1 MSKVWIR
8 FISFGLCYTLVSPC
22 FAGLAFGTG
31 VDFTRTREGV
41 PGWAL
46 ALPTPT
52 PTDGSRQITRGPYV
66 PPALRNDN
74 GDRRANGRTGKQ
86 VAPLAAKRVAPAS
99 NLPNLTESRKTRT
112 SPITAISSP
121 AKSESASAAQVTDS
135 AAFQQIGLPCGDCD
149 PSGGGGV
156 GGGDPYFGTA
166 RLRPI
171 NSTGAAGVTLGSQ
184 NFNWSLPLVSL
195 PGRAGLDLS
204 LSLFYNSLVWTKQG
218 SAIQYN
224 ADHGTPAPGFQ
235 LGLPRLQARF
245 VDSDSG
251 TNAYIMVT
259 PSGGRVEMRQVGST
273 SVYES
278 ADGSYTQL
286 TFSGTIPIV
295 RTTDGAQFIFE
306 TQAGAEWRCTKIE
319 DRNGN
324 YISAS
329 YDATTG
335 HIATITDTLGRV
347 VTFNYYS
354 DGNLDTIEQT
364 WGTTTHSWTKFVYK
378 SITMA
383 YSFSGLSVTGASNGG
398 SQTVIDFVVFAEN
411 TSYHFDYNG
420 YGQVYQIRHKAP
432 DGHEL
437 EHTFYNID
445 NPGTQTDCPRFT
457 ERHDYAQD
465 WNGGNEAITRY
476 AVTTGATWTNPETSA
491 SETGTLVQQT
501 APDGATI
508 YKEYSHASGWDTGLT
523 RLSEFFDGTVKKK
536 WLSISWTQDNTG
548 LSYPQNPRVA
558 ETSIYDDGSNRRR
571 TTIDYGQGYNLPTT
585 IGQYVG
591 SNGQTLLRSTTMS
604 YVSDSTY
611 VVDHRLI
618 GLPLERD
625 VYDANGNVVAKQ
637 DYQYDWGDSYFSS
650 AQPSTNF
657 DATNYSSTFRLGRAN
672 LTAIRRYDCT
682 NSTTAADASLAVYT
696 QRIGYNLAGS
706 TVFTQDGSGHTTS
719 IDYTD
724 NFSVSSKNQNTLAY
738 PKTVTDPDGYSS
750 TAQYNY
756 DFGAITLT
764 DVPTSG
770 VGTSITYLDVLR
782 EYDDFGRVKQI
793 TNQRNNAYT
802 RFVYDPDGNY
812 VHTYQ
817 TLTGLT
823 QADEFHSWQIFDGG
837 GRVRETASDH
847 PGSASGDFSGS
858 YVIYDNMGRVIE
870 QSNPTEINS
879 SWVPSGDDAAGWHTT
894 QQTYDWKGRPL
905 QTTNADGTTRIMS
918 YGGCGCAGGEVTTV
932 QDEHG
937 RQRRYTK
944 DSLGRLATVE
954 EMIWNTGSVYS
965 TTTYGYN
972 ARDQITGTNQAGQTR
987 SFEYDG
993 HGRLKTRTTPEQG
1006 ATNYA
1011 YNADDTTHIMTD
1023 ARNVTTTYSYNHRH
1037 QITLL
1042 EYGVTGDP
1050 TGHTAATANA
1060 SFEYDAAG
1068 NRTSM
1073 SDGQGSASYVFN
1085 NLSRMT
1091 SETRSFNGLTTN
1103 YALSYEYNLAGE
1115 LSKVTNQWNAQ
1126 VSYGYDK
1133 AGRLSNVGG
1142 AGYAGVTNYASS
1154 LSYRAFGAI
1163 KGMTYGDGPNGQ
1175 GHTLSTAYDNRL
1187 RPTMM
1192 NVARV
1197 LGYKYYRDDFG
1208 EHTGR
1213 VTFAQDISQSD
1224 SSLNRTQTSSSLDRS
1239 YEYDVVGRLAIS
1251 HSGTEARAHA
1261 FDGSLWGTLDGPYSQ
1276 GYDYDVWG
1284 NVTHKYGW
1292 GGEVMGDNAT
1302 HTPPEQ
1308 WPAYSGNRRTDSG
1321 FVYDAA
1327 GNVTNDGTQTYTYDA
1342 TGQQT
1347 YASGLGAGGTAPAF
1361 TDDPLNPPNAPKT
1374 DIKLIHLTEL
1384 RSAVNALRVRAGLA
1398 VFTNWDPDPNPSQ
1411 SNVTYVHHDHI
1422 TQLRTKLEEALNALH
1437 LPIGTYAHTGPHT
1450 NDPIYAIDFQE
1461 LRDKIKGAWTS
1472 LASASMAQSYDGDG
1486 LRVKKIEY
1494 GYSTY
1499 YIRSSVLGGQVLAEL
1514 DNSGSW
1520 ARGYVYAGNTMMAV
1534 QQGGG
1539 VFWQYEDAVTKSKRT
1554 TDINGNVVSIIETD
1568 PWGADT
1574 NRSGAAAFQPK
1585 KFTSYDRD
1593 GNGSDEAM
1601 FRRYNRKHSRFDQP
1615 DPYGGSYDFSDPQ
1628 SLNRY
1633 AYTKNDPVN
1642 FRDPSGLM
1650 CIQFHFTNTATGEG
1664 FWTTWYCTPGLSEPK
1679 GGGGGGGGGVH
1690 EAAHTQPQNSGKPPC
1705 PPVPQGPPSANID
1718 ANINHEADS
1727 LANVKALLKQPNG
1740 ELGDRAFKA
1749 GLMPAHVLNFATAV
1763 MPYGP
1768 WDYKRQGE
1776 QYEAF
1781 GNFNFGATGAAAGF
1795 TEGRLLRGA
1804 GFIQK
1809 HFGDSPGDGGAVS
1822 LANVLSG
1829 QGGDAPF
1836 EDQLRD
1842 QENIKA
1848 GINYYQHKFVLKDCQ

>member
-1 MSKVWIR
+1 M
-8 FISFGLCYTLVSPC
+8 
-22 FAGLAFGTG
+22 
-31 VDFTRTREGV
+31 DFTRARKGV
-41 PGWAL
+41 PGWSL
-46 ALPTPT
+46 VLPTPT

-149 PSGGGGV
+149 PSGGGGG

-184 NFNWSLPLVSL
+184 NFNWSLPLLSL

-204 LSLFYNSLVWTKQG
+204 MSLFYNSLVWTKQG

-235 LGLPRLQARF
+235 LGLPRLQAQF
-245 VDSDSG
+245 VDSDAG
-251 TNAYIMVT
+251 TNAYLMVT

-278 ADGSYTQL
+278 AEGSYTQL
-286 TFSGTIPIV
+286 TFSGTTPVV
-295 RTTDGAQFIFE
+295 RTTDGTQFIFE

-324 YISAS
+324 YISAT

-347 VTFNYYS
+347 VNFTYYS
-354 DGNLDTIEQT
+354 DGNLDTIAQT
-364 WGTTTHSWTKFVYK
+364 WGSVTHSWAKFVYK
-378 SITMA
+378 SITMS
-383 YSFSGLSVTGASNGG
+383 YSFSGLSVTGASNVG

-420 YGQVYQIRHKAP
+420 FGQVYQIRHKAP

-437 EHTFYNID
+437 EHTFYNIE

-476 AVTTGATWTNPETSA
+476 AVTTGATWTNPETTA
-491 SETGTLVQQT
+491 TETGTLVQQT
-501 APDGATI
+501 APDGSTI

-536 WLSISWTQDNTG
+536 WISISWTQDNTA

-558 ETSIYDDGSNRRR
+558 ETSIYDDGGNRRR
-571 TTIDYGQGYNLPTT
+571 STIDYGQGYNLPTT
-585 IGQYVG
+585 IGEYSG
-591 SNGQTLLRSTTMS
+591 SNGLTLLRSTAMS

-611 VVDHRLI
+611 LDRRII

-625 VYDANGNVVAKQ
+625 VYDANGNIVAKQ

-657 DATNYSSTFRLGRAN
+657 DATNYSSSFRLGRAN

-706 TVFTQDGSGHTTS
+706 TVFTQDTSGHTTS

-724 NFSVSSKNQNTLAY
+724 NFSDSNKNQNTLAY
-738 PKTVTDPDGYSS
+738 PKTVTDADGYSS
-750 TAQYNY
+750 RAQYNY

-770 VGTSITYLDVLR
+770 VGASITYLDVLR
-782 EYDDFGRVKQI
+782 DYDEFGRIKQI
-793 TNQRNNAYT
+793 KNQRNNAYT
-802 RFVYDPDGNY
+802 RFVYEPDGNF

-823 QADEFHSWQIFDGG
+823 QADEFHSWQVFDGA

-847 PGSASGDFSGS
+847 PGSANGDFSGS

-937 RQRRYTK
+937 RQRRYRK

-954 EMIWNTGSVYS
+954 EMVWNTGSVYS

-972 ARDQITGTNQAGQTR
+972 ARDQILDINQNGQQPHRT
-987 SFEYDG
+987 FHYDG
-993 HGRLKTRTTPEQG
+993 HGRLDTRTTPEQG
-1006 ATNYA
+1006 ATTYS
-1011 YNADDTTHIMTD
+1011 YSADDTTSIVTD
-1023 ARNVTTTYSYNHRH
+1023 ARNVTTTYGYNNRH
-1037 QITLL
+1037 QITSLT
-1042 EYGVTGDP
+1042 YNVTGDP
-1050 TGHTAATANA
+1050 TGQTIATANA
-1060 SFEYDAAG
+1060 SFGYDAAG

-1073 SDGQGSASYVFN
+1073 SDGLGSASYVFN
-1085 NLSRMT
+1085 NLSQMT
-1091 SETRSFNGLTTN
+1091 SETRNFNGLTPSYTLN
-1103 YALSYEYNLAGE
+1103 YEFNLAGE
-1115 LSKVTNQWNAQ
+1115 LKSVTNQWNAQ

-1163 KGMTYGDGPNGQ
+1163 KGMSYGDG
-1175 GHTLSTAYDNRL
+1175 HSLSTAYDNRL
-1187 RPTMM
+1187 RPTTW
-1192 NVARV
+1192 NVSGV
-1197 LGYKYYRDDFG
+1197 LGYNYNYDG
-1208 EHTGR
+1208 WHHENTGR
-1213 VTFAQDISQSD
+1213 VVYAQNIASGGSATNGAAD
-1224 SSLNRTQTSSSLDRS
+1224 STLDRS
-1239 YEYDVVGRLAIS
+1239 YEYDLAGRLAIS
-1251 HSGTEARAHA
+1251 HSGAEARAHVLN
-1261 FDGSLWGTLDGPYSQ
+1261 GQWGTMDGPYSQ

-1292 GGEVMGDNAT
+1292 GGEVMGDNST

-1308 WPAYSGNRRTDSG
+1308 WPTYSGNRRTDNG

-1327 GNVTNDGTQTYTYDA
+1327 GNVRNDGTQTYSYDA

-1347 YASGLGAGGTAPAF
+1347 YASGLSSGWGSAP
-1361 TDDPLNPPNAPKT
+1361 TYHDNPIQVGVTTVQALH
-1374 DIKLIHLTEL
+1374 ITEL
-1384 RSAVNALRVRAGLA
+1384 RTAINSLRSHLGASAYSWTTSATTNDYINASPIIETRTALDQILGAPSGGYALGLA
-1398 VFTNWDPDPNPSQ
+1398 SGQPIKAI
-1411 SNVTYVHHDHI
+1411 HI
-1422 TQLRTKLEEALNALH
+1422 
-1437 LPIGTYAHTGPHT
+1437 
-1450 NDPIYAIDFQE
+1450 QE
-1461 LRDKIKGAWTS
+1461 LRDRVTAAWNLYS
-1472 LASASMAQSYDGDG
+1472 SSMSQHYDGDT
-1486 LRVKKIEY
+1486 LRVKKTQN

-1499 YIRSSVLGGQVLAEL
+1499 YVRSSVLGGQVIAEL
-1514 DNSGSW
+1514 DTTGNWS
-1520 ARGYVYAGNTMMAV
+1520 RGYVYAGGSLMAV
-1534 QQGGG
+1534 QQGG
-1539 VFWQYEDAVTKSKRT
+1539 VFWSYEDPITKSKRMC
-1554 TDINGNVVSIIETD
+1554 DVNGNIVSLVELD

-1574 NRSGAAAFQPK
+1574 TRSSYSAFQPH
-1585 KFTSYDRD
+1585 KFTSYERD
-1593 GNGSDEAM
+1593 ANGSDEAM
-1601 FRRYNRKHSRFDQP
+1601 FRRYNRKNSRFDQP
-1615 DPYGGSYDFSDPQ
+1615 DPYEGSSNLADPQ

-1633 AYTKNDPVN
+1633 AYTENDPVN
-1642 FRDPSGLM
+1642 FVDPSGLM
-1650 CIQFHFTNTATGEG
+1650 GDFPEAYWGFDHFANG
-1664 FWTTWYCTPGLSEPK
+1664 FWGSGYLGGNGWGSDPHPGRDIIRTAEPRFVIATFTHMEDLINLVMERSMFDDGDYILDVYK
-1679 GGGGGGGGGVH
+1679 NHGKDLTRCINSVFRT
-1690 EAAHTQPQNSGKPPC
+1690 AANNLQYQQMRNAPTVDRSKTM
-1705 PPVPQGPPSANID
+1705 A
-1718 ANINHEADS
+1718 
-1727 LANVKALLKQPNG
+1727 
-1740 ELGDRAFKA
+1740 ELGQMGRS
-1749 GLMPAHVLNFATAV
+1749 
-1763 MPYGP
+1763 
-1768 WDYKRQGE
+1768 QGRL
-1776 QYEAF
+1776 A
-1781 GNFNFGATGAAAGF
+1781 FGATKPDAAQTNTIYLGSDIASSFTVTSGAF
-1795 TEGRLLRGA
+1795 TARQITGRKYVHELGNYLSLKLSGNR
-1804 GFIQK
+1804 
-1809 HFGDSPGDGGAVS
+1809 DEYGDGRGILGLAGQPRGFPDYDTGAKLESCVFS
-1822 LANVLSG
+1822 EGHPAS
-1829 QGGDAPF
+1829 
-1836 EDQLRD
+1836 
-1842 QENIKA
+1842 
-1848 GINYYQHKFVLKDCQ
+1848 